1 MNQTTDR
8 LTVGVDLGG
17 TNLRIGLVDYSGA
30 VIEVHEQSSIGT
42 ADELIEIIV
51 QKINAWGSNNAI
63 QSVGVGVA
71 GMIDYEGVVHYA
83 PNLPEFTGV
92 PLQPR
97 LAQRLDYPVAV
108 DNDANTA
115 AWGEVNH
122 GAAQGHDAALVITL
136 GTGIGGGVIVGG
148 QIYRGAHGF
157 AAEVGHW
164 QFDPAGPLCACGGR
178 GHWEAMASGS
188 ALDRM
193 AQEQAAAGNA
203 PALLALVDG
212 DARSLTG
219 HHVVQ
224 ALAASDEVAQ
234 SIWNQF
240 TRAVGIGLAGL
251 INLFDP
257 SVVVISGG
265 LVVLGEVLLNPIAS
279 VVAEEIEGS
288 QYRSEVQILPAVL
301 GDQAGLVGA
310 AAMARD
316 LVP

>member
-51 QKINAWGSNNAI
+51 QKINAWGSNNAV

-83 PNLPEFTGV
+83 PNLPEFAGV
-92 PLQPR
+92 PLQPL
-97 LAQRLDYPVAV
+97 LAQRLEHPVVV
-108 DNDANTA
+108 DNDANMA

-122 GAAQGHDAALVITL
+122 GAAQGYDAALVITL

-188 ALDRM
+188 ALGRM

-212 DARSLTG
+212 DAHSLTG

-224 ALAASDEVAQ
+224 ALATSDEVAQ
-234 SIWNQF
+234 SIWTQF
-240 TRAVGIGLAGL
+240 TRAVGVGLAGL

-288 QYRSEVQILPAVL
+288 QYRSKVQILPAVL

>member
-30 VIEVHEQSSIGT
+30 VIKVHEQSSIGT
-42 ADELIEIIV
+42 ADELIKIIV
-51 QKINAWGSNNAI
+51 QKINAWGSNNAV

-83 PNLPEFTGV
+83 PNLPEFSGV
-92 PLQPR
+92 PLQPL
-97 LAQRLDYPVAV
+97 LAQSLDYPVVV

-122 GAAQGHDAALVITL
+122 GAAQGYDAALVITL

-178 GHWEAMASGS
+178 GHWEEMASGS
-188 ALDRM
+188 ALGRM
-193 AQEQAAAGNA
+193 AQERAAAGNA

-212 DARSLTG
+212 DAHSLTG

-224 ALAASDEVAQ
+224 ALAKSDEVAQ
-234 SIWNQF
+234 SIWTQF
-240 TRAVGIGLAGL
+240 TRAVGVGLAGL
-251 INLFDP
+251 INIFDP

-265 LVVLGEVLLNPIAS
+265 LVVLGEVLLNPVAS

-288 QYRSEVQILPAVL
+288 QYRPEVQILAAAL

>member
-51 QKINAWGSNNAI
+51 QKINAWGSNNTI

-83 PNLPEFTGV
+83 PNLPEFSGV
-92 PLQPR
+92 PLQPL
-97 LAQRLDYPVAV
+97 LAQRLDYPVVV

-122 GAAQGHDAALVITL
+122 GAAQGYDAALVITL

-188 ALDRM
+188 ALGRM

-212 DARSLTG
+212 DAHSLTG

-234 SIWNQF
+234 SIWTQF
-240 TRAVGIGLAGL
+240 TRAVGVGLAGL

-288 QYRSEVQILPAVL
+288 QYRSEIQILPAVL

>member
-212 DARSLTG
+212 DAHSLTG

-234 SIWNQF
+234 SIWTQF
-240 TRAVGIGLAGL
+240 TRAVGVGLAGL